1 MRSEQSWS
9 LLDPKPVLLYVANV
23 DDYVVYWNGVAM
35 PHSMALCMTMEF
47 IGIYATPE
55 MKTAMEANYRT
66 IYYSN
71 GFGTR
76 AWDSK
81 VESSPL
87 YPYLK
92 RIMAE
97 HLKKVI
103 EDKTPQEVLG
113 WFNYDRARTQE
124 NVQDSLHRS

>member
-1 MRSEQSWS
+1 
-9 LLDPKPVLLYVANV
+9 
-23 DDYVVYWNGVAM
+23 
-35 PHSMALCMTMEF
+35 
-47 IGIYATPE
+47 
-55 MKTAMEANYRT
+55 MEANYRT

-71 GFGTR
+71 GFNTR

-81 VESSPL
+81 VENSPL

-113 WFNYDRARTQE
+113 WFNYTRARTQE